1 MVILLGAIV
10 ALAAMSVR
18 IVTEYDRLVIFF
30 LGKFQGV
37 SGPGVVFVLPG
48 IMSAQK
54 ITLRVVVHDIPP
66 QDIITKDNVSV
77 KVNAVV
83 YFRVV
88 DPEKAILAVQDFF
101 YATSQLSQTTL
112 RSVLGRM
119 EMDELLANRDKVNSE
134 LQQILDNDTE
144 PWGVKVI
151 KVEVKNID
159 LPDDMVRMIAMQAEA
174 ERERRA
180 KIIRADGEFQA
191 SQKLREAAV
200 VLSDNP
206 VSIQLRY
213 LQSLSEIAT
222 EKSSTI
228 VFPIPIDFFSALLN
242 NRKKES

>member
-1 MVILLGAIV
+1 MFLA
-10 ALAAMSVR
+10 ALAILASMSVR

-37 SGPGVVFVLPG
+37 AGPGIVFVVPG
-48 IMSAQK
+48 LMSAQK
-54 ITLRVVVHDIPP
+54 ITLRVVVHDVPP
-66 QDIITKDNVSV
+66 QDVISKDNVSI

-83 YFRVV
+83 YFQVV
-88 DPEKAILAVQDFF
+88 DPQKAILSVQDFF

-119 EMDELLANRDKVNSE
+119 ELDELLANRDKVNSE
-134 LQQILDNDTE
+134 LRQILDSDTE

-159 LPDDMVRMIAMQAEA
+159 LPPDMVRMIAMQAEA

-191 SQKLREAAV
+191 SEKLRQAALI
-200 VLSDNP
+200 LSDNP

-228 VFPIPIDFFSALLN
+228 VFPIPIDFFSALLKD
-242 NRKKES
+242 KKNQA

>member
-1 MVILLGAIV
+1 MLMLLVALV

-18 IVTEYDRLVIFF
+18 IVTEYDRLVVFF

-37 SGPGVVFVLPG
+37 SGPGIVFVVPG
-48 IMSAQK
+48 LMSAQK
-54 ITLRVVVHDIPP
+54 ITLRVVVHDVPP
-66 QDIITKDNVSV
+66 QDVITKDNVSV

-83 YFRVV
+83 YFRIV
-88 DPEKAILAVQDFF
+88 DPQKAILAVQDFF

-119 EMDELLANRDKVNSE
+119 EMDERLANRDKVNSE
-134 LQQILDNDTE
+134 LQQILDSDTE

-159 LPDDMVRMIAMQAEA
+159 LPEDMVRMIAMQAEA

-191 SQKLREAAV
+191 SEKLRQAAM

-228 VFPIPIDFFSALLN
+228 VFPIPIDFFSALVKD
-242 NRKKES
+242 RKN

>member
-1 MVILLGAIV
+1 MMLFAALTLLAV
-10 ALAAMSVR
+10 MSVR
-18 IVTEYDRLVIFF
+18 IVTEYDRLVIFV
-30 LGKFQGV
+30 LGKFQWV
-37 SGPGVVFVLPG
+37 SGPGIVFVVPAL
-48 IMSAQK
+48 MSAQK
-54 ITLRVVVHDIPP
+54 ITLRVVVHDVPP
-66 QDIITKDNVSV
+66 QDVITKDNVSV

-83 YFRVV
+83 YFKVV
-88 DPEKAILAVQDFF
+88 DPQKAILVVQDFF

-119 EMDELLANRDKVNSE
+119 EMDELLANREKVNSE

-144 PWGVKVI
+144 PWGIKVI

-228 VFPIPIDFFSALLN
+228 VFPIPIDFFAALL
-242 NRKKES
+242 KKNQA

>member
-1 MVILLGAIV
+1 MVILLAAIV
-10 ALAAMSVR
+10 ALVAMSVR

-37 SGPGVVFVLPG
+37 SGPGVVFVIPG

-54 ITLRVVVHDIPP
+54 ITLRVVVHDVPP
-66 QDIITKDNVSV
+66 QDVITKDNVSV

-134 LQQILDNDTE
+134 LQQILDSDTE
-144 PWGVKVI
+144 PWGIKVI

-180 KIIRADGEFQA
+180 KSSSISIRP
-191 SQKLREAAV
+191 KTLRRV
-200 VLSDNP
+200 VW
-206 VSIQLRY
+206 
-213 LQSLSEIAT
+213 
-222 EKSSTI
+222 
-228 VFPIPIDFFSALLN
+228 
-242 NRKKES
+242 ESWLVA

>member
-1 MVILLGAIV
+1 MLIFLV
-10 ALAAMSVR
+10 AVFVLAFASVR
-18 IVTEYDRLVIFF
+18 VVTEYDRLILFF
-30 LGKFQGV
+30 LGKFQSV
-37 SGPGVVFVLPG
+37 AGPGIVFVVPG
-48 IMSAQK
+48 LMSAQK
-54 ITLRVVVHDIPP
+54 ITLRVVVHDVPP
-66 QDIITKDNVSV
+66 QDVITKDNVSI

-88 DPEKAILAVQDFF
+88 DPQKAILAVQDFF

-119 EMDELLANRDKVNSE
+119 EMDELLANREKVNAD
-134 LQQILDNDTE
+134 LQQILDSDTE

-159 LPDDMVRMIAMQAEA
+159 LPEDMVRMIAMQAEA

-191 SQKLREAAV
+191 SQKLKEAAL

-228 VFPIPIDFFSALLN
+228 VFPIPIDFFSDLLKS
-242 NRKKES
+242 RKAG